1 MNYKFKVFVHEP
13 LVCLKNNNKTVI
25 QVCKRCARKKIGA
38 CFFNS
43 EKVSSVLSTKLS
55 KGTVAQ
61 ILSFDILGY
70 LPDED
75 KPEDGHDHGEDD
87 HVHSLL
93 GIHLIQGKVKP
104 HADLALNAVFW
115 KLPLELLGQWENT
128 IAIGNHCQEENPEKS
143 FEEFEI
149 RLAIMYQSTIRI
161 LYKYEPAEKLVR
173 CSVY

>member
-1 MNYKFKVFVHEP
+1 M
-13 LVCLKNNNKTVI
+13 
-25 QVCKRCARKKIGA
+25 
-38 CFFNS
+38 
-43 EKVSSVLSTKLS
+43 LSTKLS

-93 GIHLIQGKVKP
+93 GIHLVQGKVKP

-115 KLPLELLGQWENT
+115 KLSLELLGQWENT

-173 CSVY
+173 CSVYQEYLTNKFTLRGTEVEGLLDPKQLCWDQNNSYYDS